1 MKRLVLFFLL
11 VAVALLAPRA
21 AESVDLKLATILPVG
36 TSGHQSLMEMRDAFH
51 QAARGALKVTVYA
64 GSADGEM
71 LLVKKMRAR
80 QIHAALISAV
90 GLAQIDRS
98 VTCLQLMPLAFHDW
112 REVDYV
118 RQKIAAGLE
127 SRLRAKG
134 FEVLFWADAGWVRY
148 FSKAPAVHPAD
159 LKPMKMWVWSGE
171 PQQLT
176 LLRDMG
182 YQPVSLETEQI
193 LPALSTGMIEVVPV
207 PPFLANALQ
216 YNRYAGHMID
226 MNWVPMVGAAIVR
239 RDTWEK
245 LAPELRQELLKI
257 SARTG
262 EKMRLRAREEDEE
275 AIAAMQKRGLVVH
288 KLTPEIATAWRTL
301 AESAYPR
308 IRGAM
313 VPPDLFDSVLAHVA
327 AFRAQNGAASR

>member
-1 MKRLVLFFLL
+1 MKRTALSFFLAHALVL
-11 VAVALLAPRA
+11 AASA
-21 AESVDLKLATILPVG
+21 AEVVELKLATIMPVG
-36 TSGHQSLMEMRDAFH
+36 TSGHQRLMEMREAFH
-51 QAARGALKVTVYA
+51 KASAQSVKVTVYA
-64 GSADGEM
+64 GSADGETI
-71 LLVKKMRAR
+71 LVKKMRAR
-80 QIHAALISAV
+80 QIHGALISAV

-98 VTCLQLMPLAFHDW
+98 VTCLQLMPMAFHDW

-118 RQKIAAGLE
+118 REKIAADLE

-148 FSKAPAVHPAD
+148 FSKAPALHPAD

-176 LLRDMG
+176 LLRNMG

-216 YNRYAGHMID
+216 YNRYANHMID
-226 MNWVPMVGAAIVR
+226 MNWVPIVGAAIVR

-245 LAPELRQELLKI
+245 IAPDVRKELLKI
-257 SARTG
+257 SATVG
-262 EKMRLRAREEDEE
+262 EKIRIRGREEDTE

-288 KLTPEIATAWRTL
+288 SLTPETATAWRTL
-301 AESAYPR
+301 AESAYPQ

-313 VPPDLFDSVLAHVA
+313 VPPDLFDRVLGHVKE
-327 AFRAQNGAASR
+327 FRAANGATAP

>member
-1 MKRLVLFFLL
+1 MKRATLFILVSHLL
-11 VAVALLAPRA
+11 AVALHA
-21 AESVDLKLATILPVG
+21 AETVELKLATILPVG
-36 TSGHQSLMEMRDAFH
+36 TTGHQRLMEMRDAFH
-51 QAARGALKVTVYA
+51 KAAGPALKMTVYA

-71 LLVKKMRAR
+71 LIVKKMRAR
-80 QIHAALISAV
+80 QIHGALMSAV

-98 VTCLQLMPLAFHDW
+98 VTCLQLMPLAFQNW

-118 RQKIAAGLE
+118 RQKIASDLE

-148 FSKAPAVHPAD
+148 FSKAPALHPD
-159 LKPMKMWVWSGE
+159 ELKPMKMFVWSGE

-176 LLRDMG
+176 LLRGMG

-193 LPALSTGMIEVVPV
+193 LPSLSTGMIEVVPV

-216 YNRYAGHMID
+216 YNRYASHMID
-226 MNWVPMVGAAIVR
+226 MNWVPIVGAAVVR

-257 SARTG
+257 AATTG
-262 EKMRLRAREEDEE
+262 EKLRLRAREEDEE
-275 AIAAMQKRGLVVH
+275 AVAAMQKRGLIVH
-288 KLTPEIATAWRTL
+288 KLTPETATAWRKL
-301 AESAYPR
+301 AESAYPQ
-308 IRGAM
+308 IRGGM
-313 VPPDLFDSVLAHVA
+313 VPADLFDRVLGHVA
-327 AFRAQNGAASR
+327 EFRAQNGAAP

>member
-1 MKRLVLFFLL
+1 MKRVTLLILVSHL
-11 VAVALLAPRA
+11 VTVALHA
-21 AESVDLKLATILPVG
+21 ADTVDFKLATILPVG
-36 TSGHQSLMEMRDAFH
+36 TTGHQRLMEMRDAFH
-51 QAARGALKVTVYA
+51 KAAGPALKMTVYA
-64 GSADGEM
+64 GSADGET

-80 QIHAALISAV
+80 QIHGALISAV

-98 VTCLQLMPLAFHDW
+98 VTCLQLMPLAFKDW

-118 RQKIAAGLE
+118 RQKIGQDLE
-127 SRLRAKG
+127 ERLRAKG

-148 FSKAPAVHPAD
+148 FSKAPALHPD
-159 LKPMKMWVWSGE
+159 ELKPMKMFVWSGE

-176 LLRDMG
+176 LLRGMG

-193 LPALSTGMIEVVPV
+193 LPSLSTGMIEVVPV

-216 YNRYAGHMID
+216 YNRYASHMID
-226 MNWVPMVGAAIVR
+226 MNWVPIVGAAIVR

-257 SARTG
+257 AANTG
-262 EKMRLRAREEDEE
+262 EKLRLRAREEDEE

-288 KLTPEIATAWRTL
+288 KLTPETATAWRKL
-301 AESAYPR
+301 AESAYPQ
-308 IRGAM
+308 IRGGM
-313 VPPDLFDSVLAHVA
+313 VPADLFDRVLSHVA
-327 AFRAQNGAASR
+327 EFRARNGAAP

>member
-1 MKRLVLFFLL
+1 MKRYVLFFLI
-11 VAVALLAPRA
+11 AQMVALASRA
-21 AESVDLKLATILPVG
+21 AESVELKLATLLPVG
-36 TSGHQSLMEMRDAFH
+36 TSGHQRLMEMRDAFH
-51 QAARGALKVTVYA
+51 KASAQSLKVTVYA

-80 QIHAALISAV
+80 QLHGALMSAV

-98 VTCLQLMPLAFHDW
+98 VTCLQLMPLAFRDW

-118 RQKIAAGLE
+118 REKIATDLE
-127 SRLRAKG
+127 GRLRAKG

-148 FSKAPAVHPAD
+148 FSKAPALHPAD
-159 LKPMKMWVWSGE
+159 LKPMKMFVWSGE

-176 LLRDMG
+176 LLRGLG
-182 YQPVSLETEQI
+182 YQPISLETEQI
-193 LPALSTGMIEVVPV
+193 LPALSTGMIDVVPV

-245 LAPELRQELLKI
+245 LTPELRKELLKI
-257 SARTG
+257 ASATG
-262 EKMRLRAREEDEE
+262 EKFRLRAREEDEE

-288 KLTPEIATAWRTL
+288 QLTPETRTAWQKL
-301 AESAYPR
+301 AETANPQ
-308 IRGAM
+308 IRGTL
-313 VPPDLFDSVLAHVA
+313 VPADLFDQVLAHVA
-327 AFRAQNGAASR
+327 EFRARNGAASP